1 MSNFKKLA
9 HAIWECKYHFVW
21 CPKYRFRILKGEIG
35 KSIRE
40 IIRELCKWR
49 DLEIIEGNVQI
60 DHVHLV
66 IWIPP
71 KYSVSEAVGFLK
83 GKSAIK
89 IFDRHPE
96 LKKRYW
102 GRHFW
107 ARGYCVSTVGLNE
120 EQIKRYV
127 RWQLKRDKDMDQLSI
142 LKWSDPFRVTRF
154 KATASGGGN
163 LLPPYSTVRRI
174 SVWLFSPM
182 SSSIII
188 FTWYVLPRN

>member
-35 KSIRE
+35 KSTRE

-49 DLEIIEGNVQI
+49 DFEIIEGNVQI

-71 KYSVSEAVGFLK
+71 KHSVSEAIGFLK

-120 EQIKRYV
+120 EQIRKYV
-127 RWQLKRDKDMDQLSI
+127 RWQLKKDKDMDQL
-142 LKWSDPFRVTRF
+142 
-154 KATASGGGN
+154 N
-163 LLPPYSTVRRI
+163 LLK
-174 SVWLFSPM
+174 
-182 SSSIII
+182 
-188 FTWYVLPRN
+188 